1 MKKIMIICEVGLNH
15 NGNEKYA
22 KEYVDAVIKSKTD
35 AIVFHI
41 REESFYH
48 GKNKKKKLSDGFYRN
63 AREKVRKEKIKFG
76 VTIADVNKISF
87 CESIDVDFYK
97 IWSLDINNKELIT
110 ELLKSTNKKIFVST
124 GLSDLN
130 EINKFVRFVKN
141 RKKQFTLIHTQLRP
155 NLDIV
160 NLKAIPF
167 LKEKYKMP
175 IAFGNHCENLNV
187 IYVSLGFEPSDIF
200 FYVKGNKTKKH
211 QDDTYA
217 VSLSDLSKF
226 IKNLK
231 KLEKSIGIAKKL
243 KMNLS
248 LDQNKRYDVD

>member
-1 MKKIMIICEVGLNH
+1 MIICEVGLNH

-76 VTIADVNKISF
+76 VTIADINKISF

-110 ELLKSTNKKIFVST
+110 ELLKSTNKKIFV
-124 GLSDLN
+124 
-130 EINKFVRFVKN
+130 
-141 RKKQFTLIHTQLRP
+141 
-155 NLDIV
+155 
-160 NLKAIPF
+160 
-167 LKEKYKMP
+167 
-175 IAFGNHCENLNV
+175 
-187 IYVSLGFEPSDIF
+187 
-200 FYVKGNKTKKH
+200 
-211 QDDTYA
+211 
-217 VSLSDLSKF
+217 
-226 IKNLK
+226 
-231 KLEKSIGIAKKL
+231 
-243 KMNLS
+243 
-248 LDQNKRYDVD
+248 